1 MSMLKSSDNL
11 LIVAI
16 IPYFLEKEFAW
27 FIENSQQIAHS
38 LKTQGFWQNNTL
50 FLEQG
55 QKISLSEVL
64 RKIDELGYEKVFQTA
79 DPGEFSQ
86 IGGVIDIFPIN
97 SPDGWRLDFLGNT
110 LEKIAKLPLRVANE
124 EIAKKLLHKKLKSQK
139 AFSDIKNLKPGDYLV
154 HLDHGIGRFVEQKQ
168 IEEKQEGA
176 KLLPE
181 PRKEL
186 RSFRSFYIL
195 EYAQGDK
202 LYVPVGLERKLSRYI
217 GFTEPKLSRLGGIL
231 WQKTKRKIKEEAFK
245 LAQELLAM
253 FAEKAASQRPTYP
266 RDEFTQTLEENFPY
280 ELTIDQKQVLKEIA
294 DDLAKPKP
302 MDRVICGDV
311 GFGKTEI
318 ALRTAVRAAENN
330 CQAALICP
338 TTILASQHFITFQLR
353 LKNLP
358 LNIAL
363 LSRLQPA
370 SQQRKIIAG
379 LKAGDIDIVIGTH
392 SVLAKNLQFKNLGL
406 LIIDDEQKFGVKQK
420 EKLRQNHPALDVL
433 YLSATPIP
441 RTLYMAL
448 SSLKEISFIQTPPAG
463 RKAIKTIVAPFK
475 KETVRKAIEQELLR
489 GGQIYFL
496 HNRVENIGAVRQ
508 YLADLK
514 TKANIAVLHAKLPD
528 QEIIGIMDDFQKG
541 KTNLLLSTTIIEN
554 GLDIA
559 NANTFIVD
567 DATRLGLSQAYQ
579 LRGRVG
585 RSSEQAMAYFL
596 YPKRQLK
603 GLAKKRLQALKQ
615 AEELGS
621 GYRVAMADLEIRGTG
636 NILGKEQAGSINRI
650 GLNLYC
656 QMLSEAV
663 EKLKTGV

>member
-1 MSMLKSSDNL
+1 MEKISTNSVLM
-11 LIVAI
+11 VAI
-16 IPYFLEKEFAW
+16 IPYFLEKEFVW
-27 FIENSQQIAHS
+27 FIENSLQIARS
-38 LKTQGFWQNNTL
+38 IKTQGFWQNNTL
-50 FLEQG
+50 FLEQN
-55 QKISLSEVL
+55 QKVSLSEVL
-64 RKIDELGYEKVFQTA
+64 RKIDELGYEKVFKTSE
-79 DPGEFSQ
+79 PGEFSQ

-97 SPDGWRLDFLGNT
+97 SPAAFRLDFLGNF
-110 LEKIAKLPLRVANE
+110 LEKIEQLPLRVANE

-139 AFSDIKNLKPGDYLV
+139 TFSDIKNLKPGDYLV
-154 HLDHGIGRFVEQKQ
+154 HLDHGIAQFRGIGNFQFSIFNFQSNPNDEISKQ
-168 IEEKQEGA
+168 EKQ
-176 KLLPE
+176 
-181 PRKEL
+181 
-186 RSFRSFYIL
+186 YYVL
-195 EYAQGDK
+195 EYTQDDK

-217 GFTEPKLSRLGGIL
+217 GFSEPKLSRLGGVL
-231 WQKTKRKIKEEAFK
+231 WQKTKRKIKEKAEK
-245 LAQELLAM
+245 LARELLAM

-280 ELTIDQKQVLKEIA
+280 ELTIDQKQVLGEIA
-294 DDLAKPKP
+294 ADLAKPAP
-302 MDRVICGDV
+302 MDRVVCGDV

-318 ALRTAVRAAENN
+318 ALRAAVKVAENN
-330 CQAALICP
+330 RQAALICP
-338 TTILASQHFITFQLR
+338 TAILASQHFITFKNR

-379 LKAGDIDIVIGTH
+379 LKAGEIDIVIGTH
-392 SVLAKNLQFKNLGL
+392 CLLAKNLQFKNLGL

-420 EKLRQNHPALDVL
+420 EKLRQSHPALDVL

-475 KETVRKAIEQELLR
+475 KETAQKAIEQELSR

-496 HNRVENIGAVRQ
+496 HNRVENIGTVKQ
-508 YLADLK
+508 YLVDLK
-514 TKANIAVLHAKLPD
+514 TKAQIAILHAKLPD
-528 QEIIGIMDDFQKG
+528 QEIISIMDDFQKG

-585 RSSEQAMAYFL
+585 RSSEQSFAYFL
-596 YPKRQLK
+596 YPKRGLK
-603 GLAKKRLQALKQ
+603 GLAKKRLQALQQ

-621 GYRVAMADLEIRGTG
+621 GYRVAMADLEIRGAG
-636 NILGKEQAGSINRI
+636 NILGKEQAGSVNRI

-663 EKLKTGV
+663 EKLKE